1 MGKFKDLQAEN
12 AALKHQ
18 VEAGLRQVKK
28 QKQEREVFEAKMH
41 AAELHIVALC
51 LKVDPCSKSQFAI
64 TYRDLKEA
72 AGYRASVDLIEQGY
86 VIKLE
91 SRVN

>member
-28 QKQEREVFEAKMH
+28 QKQEREVFEAKIH

-51 LKVDPCSKSQFAI
+51 LKVDSNIKSQYTI
-64 TYRDLKEA
+64 TYRDLQEA
-72 AGYRASVDLIEQGY
+72 GKVRAIIDLIEQGY